1 MTATALPLEPVVRQS
16 DRNVLT
22 DLAVRGIDV
31 LRNEDPELYRLL
43 EAEYRRQEESLVM
56 VASSSVVDPSVL
68 ACQGSTFVNV
78 TAEGYPGHRYHA
90 GCANVDGVERLAIDR
105 ACSLFGATYANVQSH
120 SASVANELVLTALLE
135 PGDTLLG
142 MDLHQGG
149 HLTHGS
155 RASISG
161 RIFNSYGYGLDAAGV
176 IDFAQVRK
184 MAVSLRPKLI
194 ICGAT
199 AYSRTVD
206 FARFRAIADEVGAL
220 LLADISH
227 IAGLVAAGLHPSPIN
242 HAHITTTCTHKQ
254 LFGPRGGLILM
265 GRDADRPAP
274 NGRATLA
281 ATLQRAVFPF
291 FQGAPAVNA
300 IAAKGRALAW
310 CASDEF
316 AELATRIVGNARAL
330 AAAFTKRGYTVV
342 SGGTDN
348 HIVLLDLT
356 DSDLTGFIAE
366 KALESTN
373 IIVNKNH
380 IPGDKRP
387 ATVTSGL
394 RLGTN
399 TLAHRGFQP
408 QDMDRCAALVDRVVR
423 AVRPT
428 DDRRYRF
435 DDELRHE
442 IRAQVA
448 HLTAERPTSQ
458 RSATSAA

>member
-1 MTATALPLEPVVRQS
+1 MGTGHDKPTVENPRG
-16 DRNVLT
+16 DVLT
-22 DLAVRGIDV
+22 ELAVRGIDV
-31 LRNEDPELYRLL
+31 LRNDDPDLYHLL
-43 EAEYRRQEESLVM
+43 AAEYRRQEESLVM
-56 VASSSVVDPSVL
+56 VASSSVVDASVL
-68 ACQGSTFVNV
+68 ACQGSAFVNV
-78 TAEGYPGHRYHA
+78 TAEGYPGRRYHA
-90 GCANVDGVERLAIDR
+90 GCAHVDGVEQLAIDR
-105 ACSLFGATYANVQSH
+105 ACSLFGATYANVQPH
-120 SASVANELVLTALLE
+120 SASVANELILTALLQ
-135 PGDTLLG
+135 PGDTILG

-161 RIFNSYGYGLDAAGV
+161 RIFKSYGYGLDESGF

-184 MAVSLRPKLI
+184 MANDIRPKMI

-206 FARFRAIADEVGAL
+206 FAQFRAIADEVGAL

-227 IAGLVAAGLHPSPIN
+227 IAGLVAAGLHPSPID
-242 HAHITTTCTHKQ
+242 HAHITTSCTHKQ

-265 GRDADRPAP
+265 GRDANRLAP
-274 NGRATLA
+274 NGRETLA
-281 ATLQRAVFPF
+281 AVLQRAVFPF

-300 IAAKGRALAW
+300 VAGKARALAW
-310 CASDEF
+310 CASEDF
-316 AELATRIVGNARAL
+316 AELAARIADDARAL
-330 AAAFTKRGYTVV
+330 AEAFKKRGHAVV

-356 DSDLTGFIAE
+356 GSGLTGFIAE

-387 ATVTSGL
+387 ATITSGL

-399 TLAHRGFQP
+399 TLAVRGFQP
-408 QDMDRCAALVDRVVR
+408 QDMDRCAALVHRVLR
-423 AVRPT
+423 ATGPI
-428 DDRRYRF
+428 DDRRYTL
-435 DDELRHE
+435 DDDLRHE

-448 HLTAERPTSQ
+448 ESAAERPTSGY
-458 RSATSAA
+458 SATSAA